1 MQPTLDSNTEM
12 DQTGMGQSS
21 APMPDVME
29 MPAAAQTEKP
39 GMVDPAIE

>member
-1 MQPTLDSNTEM
+1 
-12 DQTGMGQSS
+12 MGQSS